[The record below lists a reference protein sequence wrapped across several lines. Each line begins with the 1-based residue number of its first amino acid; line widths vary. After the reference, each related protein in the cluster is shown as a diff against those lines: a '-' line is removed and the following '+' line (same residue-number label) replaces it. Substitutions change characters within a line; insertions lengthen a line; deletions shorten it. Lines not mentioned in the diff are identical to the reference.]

1 MYTKLLLDDNWWCL
15 KTPRLLV
22 DVVGAGRLLAL
33 LEAPGDLEALAGV
46 AEVCLRA
53 GGLTHLPGHI
63 LTHLAPW
70 VTADLARIKYLS
82 AICVETQLLVL
93 GDQLWGQSCGG
104 RRNVKQHENYLCVYL
119 LGESLAYLWV
129 WLSVADCSPNFNPP
143 TNLKSF
149 VFPISHSSL
158 YYINLT
164 FLGLQISL
172 VGSLAQ
178 CWAGSVAISQVLIPV
193 KNLVPL
199 VSSVTTLV
207 LGTL

>member
-22 DVVGAGRLLAL
+22 DVVGAGGLLAL

-46 AEVCLRA
+46 AEVCLGA
-53 GGLTHLPGHI
+53 GGLTHLPGHV

-70 VTADLARIKYLS
+70 VTADLARIQYLS

-104 RRNVKQHENYLCVYL
+104 HRNVKKHENYLCVYL
-119 LGESLAYLWV
+119 LGESLADFVV
-129 WLSVADCSPNFNPP
+129 WFSVADCSPNFNPP

-149 VFPISHSSL
+149 AFLTHSSFATL
-158 YYINLT
+158 YIISISP
-164 FLGLQISL
+164 FLARKFPWWAAWRSAGLAGWRSRRTWSQWISWFQWFHR
-172 VGSLAQ
+172 APHW
-178 CWAGSVAISQVLIPV
+178 C
-193 KNLVPL
+193 
-199 VSSVTTLV
+199 
-207 LGTL
+207 